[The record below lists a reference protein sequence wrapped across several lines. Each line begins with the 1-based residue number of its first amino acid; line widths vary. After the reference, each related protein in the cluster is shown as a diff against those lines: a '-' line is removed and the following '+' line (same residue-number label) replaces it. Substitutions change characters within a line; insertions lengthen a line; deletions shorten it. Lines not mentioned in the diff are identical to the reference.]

1 LGGVRRAARLLIFS
15 LAVLACAP
23 AAHAAAPA
31 WVESSVTA
39 DKTDYWQG
47 MTDDGAGHLFFDG
60 VTVGGYRTDLTL
72 REQAR
77 NTNLIPPSEPFNH
90 IGDWTYDHGADG
102 RLILPLECYTPGAPN
117 GGNTCGMG
125 AFGVADPRTMTW
137 QYRVLLDR
145 ADIAK
150 AMWAEVSPD
159 GQLIWTSSGSDL
171 LAYATADV
179 NPANAGEGTTIRPV
193 RRLAGAVPPSGVTGA
208 VFDGQRLLVA
218 GQGGGPFEVWSI
230 DLTTGARTL
239 LISAKWFGESEGLD
253 RVDALGGEL
262 HWQVMPLSFGHTP
275 TFGNGHGTIV
285 SFVRRADARI
295 RLLVTRRTRT
305 RVTVRASLRYLGR
318 DHPLAGARLTAGR
331 AHATT
336 DKRGR
341 AVLRRTRARLVARKP
356 PLLSGRLTL
365 R

>member
-1 LGGVRRAARLLIFS
+1 MARLLIFS

-31 WVESSVTA
+31 WVLSSVTP

-47 MTDDGAGHLFFDG
+47 MTNDGAGHLFFDG
-60 VTVGGYRTDLTL
+60 VTFGGYRTDLTL

-77 NTNLIPPSEPFNH
+77 NTDLIPPSEPFNH
-90 IGDWTYDHGADG
+90 IGDWTYDHGSAG
-102 RLILPLECYTPGAPN
+102 RLILPLECYQPGAPN

-137 QYRVLLDR
+137 QYRVLLDH

-150 AMWAEVSPD
+150 AMWAEISPD
-159 GQLIWTSSGSDL
+159 GSLIWTSSGNDL

-179 NPANAGEGTTIRPV
+179 NPANAAQGITIRPV
-193 RRLAGAVPPSGVTGA
+193 RRLAGAVPPSSITGA
-208 VFDGQRLLVA
+208 VFDGPRLLVA
-218 GQGGGPFEVWSI
+218 GQSGGPFEVWSI

-239 LISAKWFGESEGLD
+239 LISADWAGESEGLD
-253 RVDALGGEL
+253 RLDALGGEL
-262 HWQVMPLSFGHTP
+262 HWQVMPLSFGRPP
-275 TFGNGHGTIV
+275 TFGNGHGTVV

-295 RLLVTRRTRT
+295 RLRVVRRTRT
-305 RVTVRASLRYLGR
+305 RVTVAASLRYLGR
-318 DHPLAGARLTAGR
+318 DHSLAGARLTLGAR
-331 AHATT
+331 HVTT

-341 AVLRRTRARLVARKP
+341 AVLRRVRGAHVVGRKP
-356 PLLSGRLTL
+356 PLLSGRLTV